1 MKDETQKLVS
11 ADKNFI
17 WHPFT
22 QMSAWLTSEPV
33 VIDAGEGFYLIDT
46 EGRRYIDGVSSLW
59 CNVHGH
65 RVSHIDNAIRQQLN
79 RISHSTLL
87 GLAQTRSIELAEK
100 LAAIAPEGLTK
111 VFYSDSG
118 ATAVEIALKMAY
130 QYFRNTGRP
139 KRQKFV
145 ALEGSYHGDTI
156 GSVSVGGISLFH
168 GIFRSLLFETFF
180 VPAPHPYRFEGTEG
194 ECLSHSLEKL
204 EHILR
209 AHEEEIAGVIVEPL
223 VQGAA
228 GMIVHPAGFLEGVR
242 ELTTKYGALLIA
254 DEVATGF
261 GRTGRMFACE
271 HEGVRPDL
279 MCVAKGIT
287 GGYLPLAATLTT
299 QQVFDAFLGEVSEH
313 KTFYHGHTYTGNAL
327 GCAAAVAS
335 LELFEENRLLDA
347 LPEKIKAVE
356 RGLRAVSVLEYVG
369 DVRQCGLMAGV
380 ELVKDKETKESFA
393 YEAGVG
399 AKVCSAMR
407 ARGVMMRPLGD
418 VVVIMP
424 PPAIDMATL
433 ERLLGVVRETLEKDL
448 PRIVEGL

>member
-1 MKDETQKLVS
+1 
-11 ADKNFI
+11 
-17 WHPFT
+17 
-22 QMSAWLTSEPV
+22 
-33 VIDAGEGFYLIDT
+33 
-46 EGRRYIDGVSSLW
+46 
-59 CNVHGH
+59 
-65 RVSHIDNAIRQQLN
+65 
-79 RISHSTLL
+79 
-87 GLAQTRSIELAEK
+87 
-100 LAAIAPEGLTK
+100 
-111 VFYSDSG
+111 
-118 ATAVEIALKMAY
+118 
-130 QYFRNTGRP
+130 
-139 KRQKFV
+139 
-145 ALEGSYHGDTI
+145 
-156 GSVSVGGISLFH
+156 
-168 GIFRSLLFETFF
+168 
-180 VPAPHPYRFEGTEG
+180 
-194 ECLSHSLEKL
+194 
-204 EHILR
+204 
-209 AHEEEIAGVIVEPL
+209 
-223 VQGAA
+223 
-228 GMIVHPAGFLEGVR
+228 
-242 ELTTKYGALLIA
+242 
-254 DEVATGF
+254 
-261 GRTGRMFACE
+261 
-271 HEGVRPDL
+271 